1 MTPIRTV
8 HTFDH
13 LKHNMPILF
22 LAILTSSAKFFR
34 PDLNLMLTEHL
45 RIVINRAIVSEVC
58 TIDMVQAIC
67 VCNFWKAPTDSIW
80 LKIGIA
86 IRLAY
91 QLRLHEAKDAP
102 LGSSE
107 LERRK
112 AAVSDSSTLGGTISV
127 HLI

>member
-1 MTPIRTV
+1 
-8 HTFDH
+8 
-13 LKHNMPILF
+13 MPILF

-102 LGSSE
+102 PGSGE

-112 AAVSDSSTLGGTISV
+112 AAVSEDFYSRWKYIGPSDMIAVYPQKGCSADLV
-127 HLI
+127 L